1 MKIIKFLFINYLK
14 IIDNLISFI
23 SFILNIELPTL
34 HRIIKKIKNKG
45 E

>member
-14 IIDNLISFI
+14 VIDNLISFI
-23 SFILNIELPTL
+23 SYIISKDLPTL
-34 HRIIKKIKNKG
+34 HRLIKKMGEKN